1 MPCVQ
6 GIRNL
11 HKKVVARLL
20 RVSWGLLWR
29 MDVFNIAYNVSRWWQ
44 LKDVLFFTPKVGED
58 EPILTDIFFNW
69 VGEKPPTTVGL
80 QRQTDAPN
88 LMELWKQQDEL
99 ILFDETEVVSLSTRL
114 ATTWSVPQWMAE
126 NWLCQFGTVEAW
138 CVFLSGII
146 LPFFLFSLNIILP
159 KQKKTKTTMFKMS
172 DLFGLLSWLFQEPV
186 LFEVMFLKLELLPSL
201 LWSSSTLK
209 RTFVQSPNTFIFEN

>member
-1 MPCVQ
+1 
-6 GIRNL
+6 
-11 HKKVVARLL
+11 
-20 RVSWGLLWR
+20 

-44 LKDVLFFTPKVGED
+44 LKDVLFFTPKIGED
-58 EPILTDIFFNW
+58 EPILTIICFNW

-126 NWLCQFGTVEAW
+126 NWLCQFGAMEAW
-138 CVFLSGII
+138 CFFCFRNGS
-146 LPFFLFSLNIILP
+146 PCFFLFIFNTILP
-159 KQKKTKTTMFKMS
+159 KQK
-172 DLFGLLSWLFQEPV
+172 
-186 LFEVMFLKLELLPSL
+186 
-201 LWSSSTLK
+201 
-209 RTFVQSPNTFIFEN
+209 NTQKAPCSKCFRPFWTV